1 MENKYIAVSYRLE
14 TEHDGERT
22 FREEA
27 TLEHPFQ
34 FISGMGLALDDFEAK
49 VQDLNEGEEF
59 AFALAPE
66 QAYGPYF
73 QEAVQKLPANVFEI
87 DGKIDE
93 DYIYVGAVVP
103 LQNAEG
109 ERFNGTITEI
119 TPSEI
124 TVDLN
129 HPLAGMVLHFQG
141 KVVTNRPATLQ
152 EMQEAAQALSGGCGC
167 CGGSCGGSCGEGG
180 CGGNGDDN
188 CDCGCKDAGECH
200 CK

>member
-27 TLEHPFQ
+27 TQEHPFQ

-49 VQDLNEGEEF
+49 VQDLAEGEDF
-59 AFALAPE
+59 AFELAPE

-73 QEAVQKLPANVFEI
+73 EEAVQKLPANVFEI

-109 ERFNGTITEI
+109 ERFNGTITEM

-124 TVDLN
+124 TADLN
-129 HPLAGMVLHFQG
+129 LPLAGMTLHFAG

-152 EMQEAAQALSGGCGC
+152 EMQETAQALSGGCG
-167 CGGSCGGSCGEGG
+167 GG
-180 CGGNGDDN
+180 CGGCGGGCGSCGDGG
-188 CDCGCKDAGECH
+188 CGEGCGDCGCK
-200 CK
+200 

>member
-27 TLEHPFQ
+27 TQEHPFQ

-109 ERFNGTITEI
+109 ERFNGTITEM

-129 HPLAGMVLHFQG
+129 HPLAGMILHFQG

-167 CGGSCGGSCGEGG
+167 CGGCGGSCGEGG

-188 CDCGCKDAGECH
+188 CDCGCKEGGECH
-200 CK
+200 CQ

>member
-27 TLEHPFQ
+27 TQEHPFQ

-49 VQDLNEGEEF
+49 VQDLAEGEDF
-59 AFALAPE
+59 AFELAPE

-73 QEAVQKLPANVFEI
+73 EEAVQKLPANVFEI

-109 ERFNGTITEI
+109 ERFNGTITEM
-119 TPSEI
+119 TPTEI

-129 HPLAGMVLHFQG
+129 HPLAGMTLHFAG

-152 EMQEAAQALSGGCGC
+152 EMQETAQALSGGCG
-167 CGGSCGGSCGEGG
+167 GG
-180 CGGNGDDN
+180 CGGCGGGCGSCGDGG
-188 CDCGCKDAGECH
+188 CGEGCGDCGCK
-200 CK
+200 

>member
-27 TLEHPFQ
+27 TQEHPFQ

-109 ERFNGTITEI
+109 ERFNGTIIEI

-129 HPLAGMVLHFQG
+129 HPLAGMILHFQG

-167 CGGSCGGSCGEGG
+167 CGGCGGSCGEGG

-188 CDCGCKDAGECH
+188 CDCGCKDGGECH